1 MANTV
6 IIGAQWGDEGKGK
19 IVDMLS
25 AQSGLIVRFQ
35 GGNNAGHTIKVQGKE
50 TILHLIP
57 SGILHEGKNCLIGN
71 GVVLDPFVFLK
82 EVDEL
87 AAKGIDVSPSRL
99 GISKKTHLIM
109 PYHKSLDNAREAKRA
124 GKKIGTT
131 GRGIGPCYEDK
142 ASRVGLRAGDLT
154 NPQLV
159 REKVHHALLEK
170 NVLLRELYKYDTLDE
185 NQVCEELLAIAPRIT
200 PYLKDASSE
209 IQKAQAA
216 GQDILFEGA
225 QGIHL
230 DIDHGTY
237 PFVTSS
243 STVASSAAAGSG
255 VGPSALERVVGIVK
269 AYTTRVGSGP
279 FPTELEDDTGRYIQ
293 TNGHEFGA
301 TTGRPRRCGWLD
313 VVILRETVRKE
324 ADGQGEF
331 DRELGKEHH
340 FGHVELHVR
349 PLPRGT
355 GNRVLVGDFLPA
367 DEAEARKLLPKPLL
381 DAALEG
387 VRDALQSG
395 ALTGYPVE
403 DVEVTLTAVERR
415 EGQTTVPG
423 CHMAAGMALREAL
436 AAASPV
442 ALEPLMKVEI
452 SVPDEFLGAAISL
465 FGTAGGRVEDLEDR
479 SGLKHVRGL
488 APLRKLFGFS
498 TSLRSATQGRAG
510 LVLTFDRFDLP

>member
-1 MANTV
+1 MSNMTIV
-6 IIGAQWGDEGKGK
+6 GAQWGDEGKGK
-19 IVDMLS
+19 IVDLLTSEVDMV
-25 AQSGLIVRFQ
+25 VRFQ
-35 GGNNAGHTIKVQGKE
+35 GGNNAGHTVIVDGQKYV
-50 TILHLIP
+50 LHVVP
-57 SGILHEGKNCLIGN
+57 SGILHPGKMCIIGN
-71 GVVLDPFVFLK
+71 GVVLDPESFL
-82 EVDEL
+82 EEIDAL
-87 AAKGIDVSPSRL
+87 QSLGLDVSPERL
-99 GISKKTHLIM
+99 KISYKTHLIM
-109 PYHKSLDNAREAKRA
+109 PYHRAIDGAREGSAKS
-124 GKKIGTT
+124 KIGTT

-313 VVILRETVRKE
+313 VVILRETVRLCGLTDIALTKLDVLQNLPALQICVAYE
-324 ADGQGEF
+324 LDGQRLEYPPQEEGALGRVKPIYEEMPGF
-331 DRELGKEHH
+331 EDDISQCTSVEQLPDNVRAYIARIEEL
-340 FGHVELHVR
+340 
-349 PLPRGT
+349 T
-355 GNRVLVGDFLPA
+355 
-367 DEAEARKLLPKPLL
+367 
-381 DAALEG
+381 G
-387 VRDALQSG
+387 VRVSF
-395 ALTGYPVE
+395 
-403 DVEVTLTAVERR
+403 
-415 EGQTTVPG
+415 
-423 CHMAAGMALREAL
+423 
-436 AAASPV
+436 
-442 ALEPLMKVEI
+442 I
-452 SVPDEFLGAAISL
+452 SVGA
-465 FGTAGGRVEDLEDR
+465 DR
-479 SGLKHVRGL
+479 AQTIVR
-488 APLRKLFGFS
+488 
-498 TSLRSATQGRAG
+498 
-510 LVLTFDRFDLP
+510 